1 MVEAAAVEVGTG
13 SAVSV
18 MRDSSVAVTPDS
30 SLHPFYGCTMGAAM
44 SPGRTDGRLSVL
56 VVEDDPDLRVLVR
69 AVLRDLAGEIDEATT
84 GDEAMEKIVARPY
97 DVVLLDLMLPR
108 QNGFEVYKAI
118 QQLPKRPRVIVVS
131 AIARYFDDRFDDDV
145 IVLQKPFTNEAL
157 VEAVRGTGTLH

>member
-1 MVEAAAVEVGTG
+1 MDAVMVSGGTD
-13 SAVSV
+13 VPL
-18 MRDSSVAVTPDS
+18 R
-30 SLHPFYGCTMGAAM
+30 
-44 SPGRTDGRLSVL
+44 VL

-69 AVLRDLAGEIDEATT
+69 AVLRDLVSEFDQATS
-84 GDEAMEKIVARPY
+84 GDEAIEKIAAHSY

-118 QQLPKRPRVIVVS
+118 QQMKKRPRVIVVS

-157 VEAVRGTGTLH
+157 LEAVRGSSG